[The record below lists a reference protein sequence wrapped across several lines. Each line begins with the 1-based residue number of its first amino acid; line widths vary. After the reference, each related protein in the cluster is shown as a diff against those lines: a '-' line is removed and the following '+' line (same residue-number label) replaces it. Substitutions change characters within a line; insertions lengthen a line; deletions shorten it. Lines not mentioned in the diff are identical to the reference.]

1 MTWTVLFLFTSSST
15 SLARPLSSLAGDRIF
30 PLKGSHECARER
42 EILWRDDDGP
52 LASTSSSFMPR
63 ESDERETE
71 GSEARDP
78 FGRISG
84 RLVFAAACRGPLL
97 LFSRSS
103 YTRTPC
109 RLSHRREIR
118 RPPARCIPMQ
128 IILAPRTRRNRR
140 NFMLLR
146 NSTCLSYTLRLY
158 RIRSFSLPWSTWSP
172 SYLIQPRN
180 SITHPRV
187 YPGRLDISSM
197 ITKE

>member
-1 MTWTVLFLFTSSST
+1 
-15 SLARPLSSLAGDRIF
+15 
-30 PLKGSHECARER
+30 
-42 EILWRDDDGP
+42 
-52 LASTSSSFMPR
+52 MPR
-63 ESDERETE
+63 ESDERGTK
-71 GSEARDP
+71 GSEAPGSLRAN
-78 FGRISG
+78 FGPAH
-84 RLVFAAACRGPLL
+84 FRGGMPRSPSL

-128 IILAPRTRRNRR
+128 IILAPGTRRNRR

-172 SYLIQPRN
+172 SYLAQPPKLDN
-180 SITHPRV
+180 SPSSIPGAPQYFIDDHERITESRKWFDERCIYS
-187 YPGRLDISSM
+187 YPGMTDGRHDFMSHF
-197 ITKE
+197 